1 MRIQFVIGFF
11 YLFKGSLGQN
21 SVRLVLELRAECIES
36 VATTLVFFHDS

>member
-1 MRIQFVIGFF
+1 MRIQLVIGFF

-21 SVRLVLELRAECIES
+21 LGRLVLGLRAKFIDS